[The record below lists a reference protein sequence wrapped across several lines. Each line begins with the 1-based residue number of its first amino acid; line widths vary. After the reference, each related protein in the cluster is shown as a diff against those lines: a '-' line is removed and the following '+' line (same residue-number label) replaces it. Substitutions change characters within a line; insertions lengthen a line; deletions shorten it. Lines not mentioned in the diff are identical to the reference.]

1 MPASS
6 TQIKAHLALFCVAF
20 IYGAN
25 YTVAKIILDDN
36 YIGPHAL
43 VLLRVAA
50 GVLLFTLTHFF
61 FVREEI
67 DRRDIPKLILCA
79 LTGVVVNQMLFIGGL
94 KLTTHIHAALISTT
108 IPVAVMVASY
118 FILKEKITIRKLIG
132 VGLGIVGVVVLTIY
146 GKKFAYEKSGLLGD
160 IMIFLNAIS
169 FGTFLVL
176 VKSLMAKYHPI
187 TVTKWVFFFGI
198 FFVAPFGYHELLDT
212 PMNIFTLHIWMA
224 LAYVLIC
231 TTFLTYLLNTYALKL
246 VDASTVSIYVYLQP
260 LIATAI
266 ALFYGKDELTSVKVL
281 AGALIFTGVYL
292 VGKK

>member
-1 MPASS
+1 MFPFS
-6 TQIKAHLALFCVAF
+6 TRLRAHLALFCVAF

-25 YTVAKIILDDN
+25 YTIAKVILDDDHM
-36 YIGPHAL
+36 GPYAL
-43 VLLRVAA
+43 VLLRVIA
-50 GVLLFTLTHFF
+50 GLLLFSLTHWL
-61 FVREEI
+61 FVKEKIE
-67 DRRDIPKLILCA
+67 RRDIPKLILCG
-79 LTGVVVNQMLFIGGL
+79 LTGVAINQMLFIGGL
-94 KLTTHIHAALISTT
+94 KLTSHINAALISTT

-118 FILKEKITIRKLIG
+118 FILKVKITWKKSIG
-132 VGLGIVGVVVLTIY
+132 VGLGIAGAAILTIY
-146 GKKFAYEKSGLLGD
+146 GKKFVYESSGFLGD
-160 IMIFLNAIS
+160 IMIFLNACS

-176 VKSLMAKYHPI
+176 VKSLMHKYHPI
-187 TVTKWVFFFGI
+187 TVTKWVFFFGF
-198 FFVAPFGYHELLDT
+198 FFVLPFGYHELSIT

-266 ALFYGKDELTSVKVL
+266 ALFFGKDELTSVKVL
-281 AGALIFTGVYL
+281 AGALLFTGVYL